1 MRDLH
6 TRIRAAFERVA
17 VDPDI
22 LEELTQHAEATDAA
36 LRADGASEPEA
47 IEKIDQLIEGWRRD
61 PQSLRRVSK
70 RAPVVIPP
78 ASSSAFASGAWAD
91 AIYGWRLLRSRPGY
105 TAIAILT
112 IALGVGAVTTVFSV
126 AYGVLLRPLP
136 WASGD
141 NLVRIIE
148 SRGGKQGRIPG
159 TMLNGSYLA
168 WSDAPQTIEHIAA
181 WSDGIVTLTGFGDA
195 ARISVASITPSLF
208 DVVSAQPIRGRA
220 FAAGEGAAGNAGYA
234 ILSSGLWEQR
244 FGRRDDIVGQPILL
258 DGTPYV
264 VVGIMP
270 REFAFPSAATQIWNN
285 LSPFVYGISTRDWL
299 SFAIAPLV
307 LVIVGVIACVVPAR
321 RVAQTDPVQVLRET

>member
-112 IALGVGAVTTVFSV
+112 IALGVGAVTTLFSV
-126 AYGVLLRPLP
+126 AYGVLLRPR
-136 WASGD
+136 
-141 NLVRIIE
+141 LVPRLE
-148 SRGGKQGRIPG
+148 R
-159 TMLNGSYLA
+159 
-168 WSDAPQTIEHIAA
+168 HAA
-181 WSDGIVTLTGFGDA
+181 
-195 ARISVASITPSLF
+195 
-208 DVVSAQPIRGRA
+208 
-220 FAAGEGAAGNAGYA
+220 
-234 ILSSGLWEQR
+234 
-244 FGRRDDIVGQPILL
+244 DDR
-258 DGTPYV
+258 TH
-264 VVGIMP
+264 
-270 REFAFPSAATQIWNN
+270 
-285 LSPFVYGISTRDWL
+285 
-299 SFAIAPLV
+299 
-307 LVIVGVIACVVPAR
+307 R
-321 RVAQTDPVQVLRET
+321 RVERRHCHADRFRRCDPHQRGIDHAEPV